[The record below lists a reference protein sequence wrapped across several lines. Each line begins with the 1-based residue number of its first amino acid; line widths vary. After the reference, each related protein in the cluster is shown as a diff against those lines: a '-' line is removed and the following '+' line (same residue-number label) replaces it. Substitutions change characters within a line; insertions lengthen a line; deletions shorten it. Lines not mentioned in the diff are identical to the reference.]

1 MSAPLL
7 EVAGLSRSVPVGG
20 LLSRAR
26 RTLLKDVSFRLER
39 GEIVALVGE
48 SGSGKSTLAR
58 LLARLDTPDGGSLR
72 LGGVDVLAQERRG
85 ASLAYRGRVQMVF
98 QDPFASLNP
107 VHTVAHHLERPLL
120 RHGRATPAE
129 LTARVHALLESVGL
143 TPAESFARRFPHE
156 LSGGQRQRVAVARA
170 LAVEPDVIIA
180 DEPTSMLDVSTRRG
194 VLQLLRG
201 LTRERGIGIL
211 FITHDLASARHL
223 ADRILVLYAGGVV
236 EAGRTAD
243 VLSAP
248 RHPYTRLLLSAV
260 PDGADFLRAPLPVK
274 AAVGPVPSR
283 GCAFA
288 PRCPHADAR
297 CHDSLPDEHL
307 PAADHVVR
315 CHLESPKGVS
325 EDAAVP
331 S

>member
-1 MSAPLL
+1 MSPSLL
-7 EVAGLSRSVPVGG
+7 EVTGLVRSVPVGG
-20 LLSRAR
+20 FLSRSR
-26 RTLLKDVSFRLER
+26 RTLLNGVSFTLER
-39 GEIVALVGE
+39 GEILALVGE

-58 LLARLDTPDGGSLR
+58 VLARLDTPDGGSLR
-72 LGGVDVLAQERRG
+72 LGGEDVLAAEKKG

-120 RHGRATPAE
+120 RHGRATQAE
-129 LTARVHALLESVGL
+129 LQTRVHALLESVGL

-201 LTRERGIGIL
+201 LTRERGIGII

-223 ADRILVLYAGGVV
+223 ADRVMVLYAGSVV
-236 EAGRTAD
+236 ESGQTAD
-243 VLSAP
+243 VLAAP

-274 AAVGPVPSR
+274 AATGPVPSQ

-288 PRCPHADAR
+288 PRCPQADAR
-297 CHDSLPDEHL
+297 CLNTLPPEHH

-315 CHLESPKGVS
+315 CHLEASKGVL
-325 EDAAVP
+325 DNAAV
-331 S
+331 SS

>member
-7 EVAGLSRSVPVGG
+7 QVTGLTRSVPVGG
-20 LLSRAR
+20 FLSRSR
-26 RTLLKDVSFRLER
+26 RTLLDHVSFTLER

-58 LLARLDTPDGGSLR
+58 LLARLDAPDAGSLQ
-72 LGGVDVLAQERRG
+72 LGGVDVLAGEKRG

-107 VHTVAHHLERPLL
+107 THTVAYHLERPLL
-120 RHGRATPAE
+120 RHGRATKAD
-129 LTARVHALLESVGL
+129 LQARVQALLESVGL

-223 ADRILVLYAGGVV
+223 ADRILVLYAGRVV
-236 EAGRTAD
+236 ESGRTAE
-243 VLSAP
+243 VLAAP

-260 PDGADFLRAPLPVK
+260 PDGADFLR
-274 AAVGPVPSR
+274 
-283 GCAFA
+283 
-288 PRCPHADAR
+288 
-297 CHDSLPDEHL
+297 
-307 PAADHVVR
+307 
-315 CHLESPKGVS
+315 
-325 EDAAVP
+325 
-331 S
+331 

>member
-7 EVAGLSRSVPVGG
+7 EATGLTRSVPVGG
-20 LLSRAR
+20 FLSRAR
-26 RTLLKDVSFRLER
+26 RTLLDRVSFTLER

-58 LLARLDTPDGGSLR
+58 LLARLDTPDGGSIH
-72 LGGVDVLAQERRG
+72 LGGEDVLAREG
-85 ASLAYRGRVQMVF
+85 KAASLAYRGRVQMVF

-120 RHGRATPAE
+120 RHGRATPAQ
-129 LTARVHALLESVGL
+129 LRTRVHALLDSVGL
-143 TPAESFARRFPHE
+143 TPAESFAKRFPHE

-223 ADRILVLYAGGVV
+223 ADRILVLYAGSVV

-243 VLSAP
+243 VLAAP

-260 PDGADFLRAPLPVK
+260 PDGADFLQAPLPVK
-274 AAVGPVPSR
+274 AATGPAPAH

-288 PRCPHADAR
+288 PRCPHAQAR
-297 CHDSLPDEHL
+297 CHDTVPPQHH
-307 PAADHVVR
+307 PAADHLVR
-315 CHLESPKGVS
+315 CHLESSKGVP
-325 EDAAVP
+325 DNAAV
-331 S
+331 SS

>member
-1 MSAPLL
+1 MSPPLL
-7 EVAGLSRSVPVGG
+7 EAARLNRSFPVGG
-20 LLSRAR
+20 FLSHAR
-26 RTLLKDVSFRLER
+26 RKVLTDVSFSLER
-39 GEIVALVGE
+39 GEILALVGE

-58 LLARLDTPDGGSLR
+58 LLARLDTPDSGDILLSGENVLAREGGS
-72 LGGVDVLAQERRG
+72 

-107 VHTVAHHLERPLL
+107 VHTVAYHLERSLV
-120 RHGRATPAE
+120 RHGRARGVE
-129 LTARVHALLESVGL
+129 LTRKVHALLESVGL
-143 TPAESFARRFPHE
+143 TPAEQLAKRYPHE

-194 VLQLLRG
+194 VLQLLKG

-223 ADRILVLYAGGVV
+223 ADRVLVLYAGSVV
-236 EAGRTAD
+236 ETGRTSD
-243 VLSAP
+243 VLQAP

-260 PDGADFLRAPLPVK
+260 PDGADFLRTPLPARV
-274 AAVGPVPSR
+274 ATTPPPPL

-288 PRCPHADAR
+288 PRCPHADVR
-297 CHDSLPDEHL
+297 CHEALPPFHL
-307 PAADHVVR
+307 PAAEHHVR
-315 CHLESPKGVS
+315 CHLESSKGVPD
-325 EDAAVP
+325 DAAV
-331 S
+331 SS

>member
-1 MSAPLL
+1 MSTPLL
-7 EVAGLSRSVPVGG
+7 EATALSRTVPVGG
-20 LLSRAR
+20 FLSRAR
-26 RTLLKDVSFRLER
+26 RTLLDGVSLTLER

-58 LLARLDTPDGGSLR
+58 VLARLDAPDGGSLR
-72 LGGVDVLAQERRG
+72 LGGTDVLTSEKR

-107 VHTVAHHLERPLL
+107 VHTVAYHLERPLL
-120 RHGRATPAE
+120 RHGRATHAD
-129 LTARVHALLESVGL
+129 LKARVHALLESVGL
-143 TPAESFARRFPHE
+143 TPAESFARRYPHE

-223 ADRILVLYAGGVV
+223 ADRILVLYAGRVV
-236 EAGRTAD
+236 ESGRTSE
-243 VLSAP
+243 VLAAP

-260 PDGADFLRAPLPVK
+260 PDGADFLHTPLPVK
-274 AAVGPVPSR
+274 AGAGPAPPR

-288 PRCPHADAR
+288 PRCPQADAR
-297 CHDSLPDEHL
+297 CLNTLPAEHL
-307 PAADHVVR
+307 PAADHLVR
-315 CHLESPKGVS
+315 CHLESSKGVPD
-325 EDAAVP
+325 DAAVP

>member
-1 MSAPLL
+1 MNAPLL
-7 EVAGLSRSVPVGG
+7 EARQLLRTVPVGG
-20 LLSRAR
+20 FLSRSR
-26 RTLLKDVSFRLER
+26 RTLLNGVSFTLER

-58 LLARLDTPDGGSLR
+58 VLARLDTPDGGSLR
-72 LGGVDVLAQERRG
+72 LGGNEVLAGHQR
-85 ASLAYRGRVQMVF
+85 ASLEYRGRVQMVF

-120 RHGRATPAE
+120 RHGRATGAD
-129 LTARVHALLESVGL
+129 LKARVHALLESVGL

-201 LTRERGIGIL
+201 LTKERGIGIL

-223 ADRILVLYAGGVV
+223 ADRILVLYAGSVV
-236 EAGRTAD
+236 ESGRTAE

-274 AAVGPVPSR
+274 AGAGPVPKQ

-297 CHDSLPDEHL
+297 CHDTLPAEHL
-307 PAADHVVR
+307 PAADHHVR
-315 CHLESPKGVS
+315 CHLETSKGVPD
-325 EDAAVP
+325 DAAVP

>member
-7 EVAGLSRSVPVGG
+7 EAEGLYRSVPVGG
-20 LLSRAR
+20 VFSRAR
-26 RTLLKDVSFRLER
+26 RTLLNGVSFTLER
-39 GEIVALVGE
+39 GEVVALVGE

-58 LLARLDTPDGGSLR
+58 VLARLDSPDGGSLR
-72 LGGVDVLAQERRG
+72 LGGVDVLAGERKG

-120 RHGRATPAE
+120 RHGRAPRAE
-129 LTARVHALLESVGL
+129 LQARVHALLESVGL

-156 LSGGQRQRVAVARA
+156 LSGGQRQRVALARA

-223 ADRILVLYAGGVV
+223 ADRVLVLYAGSVV

-243 VLSAP
+243 VLAAP
-248 RHPYTRLLLSAV
+248 RHPYTRLLRSAV
-260 PDGADFLRAPLPVK
+260 PDGADFLRTPLPVK
-274 AAVGPVPSR
+274 AAAGPAPPR

-288 PRCPHADAR
+288 PRCPQAEAR
-297 CHDSLPDEHL
+297 CLDTPPSQHHPV
-307 PAADHVVR
+307 ADHLVR
-315 CHLESPKGVS
+315 CHLEASKGVLNN
-325 EDAAVP
+325 AAV
-331 S
+331 SA

>member
-1 MSAPLL
+1 M
-7 EVAGLSRSVPVGG
+7 
-20 LLSRAR
+20 
-26 RTLLKDVSFRLER
+26 
-39 GEIVALVGE
+39 
-48 SGSGKSTLAR
+48 
-58 LLARLDTPDGGSLR
+58 
-72 LGGVDVLAQERRG
+72 
-85 ASLAYRGRVQMVF
+85 QMVF

-107 VHTVAHHLERPLL
+107 VHTVAYHLERPLL
-120 RHGRATPAE
+120 RHGRATGADLKP
-129 LTARVHALLESVGL
+129 RVHALLESVGL
-143 TPAESFARRFPHE
+143 TPAESFAHRYPHE

-223 ADRILVLYAGGVV
+223 ADRILVLYAGRVV
-236 EAGRTAD
+236 ESGRTSE
-243 VLSAP
+243 VLASP

-260 PDGADFLRAPLPVK
+260 PDGADFLHTPLPVK
-274 AAVGPVPSR
+274 AGAGPAPPR

-288 PRCPHADAR
+288 PRCPQADAR
-297 CHDSLPDEHL
+297 CHNTLPAEHL
-307 PAADHVVR
+307 PAADHHVR
-315 CHLESPKGVS
+315 CHLESSKGVPD
-325 EDAAVP
+325 DAAVP

>member
-7 EVAGLSRSVPVGG
+7 EATGLLRTVPIGG
-20 LLSRAR
+20 FLSRAR
-26 RTLLKDVSFRLER
+26 RTLLNHVSFTLER

-58 LLARLDTPDGGSLR
+58 VLARLDSPDAGSLR
-72 LGGVDVLAQERRG
+72 LGGEDVLTQERGG

-120 RHGRATPAE
+120 RHGRATRAE
-129 LTARVHALLESVGL
+129 LKERVHALLESVGL
-143 TPAESFARRFPHE
+143 TPAEQFARRHPHE

-223 ADRILVLYAGGVV
+223 ADRVLVLYAGSVV
-236 EAGRTAD
+236 ESGRTAD
-243 VLSAP
+243 VLAAP

-260 PDGADFLRAPLPVK
+260 PDGADFLHTPLPVRP
-274 AAVGPVPSR
+274 ATGPLPAS
-283 GCAFA
+283 GCPFA

-297 CHDSLPDEHL
+297 CHASLPPPHVH
-307 PAADHVVR
+307 AADHAVR
-315 CHLESPKGVS
+315 CHLESSKGAS
-325 EDAAVP
+325 DNAAVP
-331 S
+331 Q

>member
-1 MSAPLL
+1 MSTPLL
-7 EVAGLSRSVPVGG
+7 EAHRLTRSFPVGG
-20 LLSRAR
+20 LLSRER
-26 RTLLKDVSFRLER
+26 RTVLRDVSFTLER
-39 GEIVALVGE
+39 GETLALVGE

-58 LLARLDTPDGGSLR
+58 LLARLDTPDAGDIR
-72 LGGVDVLAQERRG
+72 LGGVDVAARSGRA

-107 VHTVAHHLERPLL
+107 VHTVAYHLERSLL
-120 RHGRATPAE
+120 RHHRASGAN
-129 LTARVHALLESVGL
+129 LTKRVHALLESVGL
-143 TPAESFARRFPHE
+143 TPPERFAKRFPHE

-194 VLQLLRG
+194 VLQLLGG

-223 ADRILVLYAGGVV
+223 ADRVLVLYAGSVV
-236 EAGRTAD
+236 ETGPTRE
-243 VLSAP
+243 VLRAP

-260 PDGADFLRAPLPVK
+260 PDGADFLRTPLP
-274 AAVGPVPSR
+274 ARAPAGPAPPL

-288 PRCPHADAR
+288 PRCPHADVR
-297 CHDSLPDEHL
+297 CHEAAPPLHL
-307 PAADHVVR
+307 PAAEHLVR
-315 CHLESPKGVS
+315 CHLESSKGVPD
-325 EDAAVP
+325 DAAV
-331 S
+331 SS

>member
-1 MSAPLL
+1 MSPPLL

-26 RTLLKDVSFRLER
+26 RSLLQDVSFTLER

-58 LLARLDTPDGGSLR
+58 LLARLDSPDGGALR
-72 LGGVDVLAQERRG
+72 LGGEDVLAGGSRS

-120 RHGRATPAE
+120 RHGRASPAE
-129 LTARVHALLESVGL
+129 LRSRVHALLESVGL
-143 TPAESFARRFPHE
+143 TPAEQLARRFPHE

-180 DEPTSMLDVSTRRG
+180 DEPTSMLDVSTRKG

-223 ADRILVLYAGGVV
+223 ADRILVLYAGSVV
-236 EAGRTAD
+236 ESGRASD
-243 VLSAP
+243 VLGAP

-260 PDGADFLRAPLPVK
+260 PDGADFLRTPLPVRP
-274 AAVGPVPSR
+274 ANGLPPPR
-283 GCAFA
+283 GCSFA
-288 PRCPHADAR
+288 HRCPQASSVCRDLTPAETL
-297 CHDSLPDEHL
+297 SAAEHR
-307 PAADHVVR
+307 VR
-315 CHLESPKGVS
+315 CHLESSKGVP
-325 EDAAVP
+325 DHAAV
-331 S
+331 SS

>member
-1 MSAPLL
+1 MSPPLL
-7 EVAGLSRSVPVGG
+7 EVTGLSRSVPVGG
-20 LLSRAR
+20 FLSRSR
-26 RTLLKDVSFRLER
+26 RTLLNGVSFTLER

-58 LLARLDTPDGGSLR
+58 VLARLDAPDGGSLR
-72 LGGVDVLAQERRG
+72 LGGEDVLAGERQG

-120 RHGRATPAE
+120 RHGRATRAE
-129 LTARVHALLESVGL
+129 LQARVHALLESVGL

-180 DEPTSMLDVSTRRG
+180 DEPTSMLDVSTRRE

-201 LTRERGIGIL
+201 LTKERGIGIL

-223 ADRILVLYAGGVV
+223 ADRVMVLYAGSVV
-236 EAGRTAD
+236 ESGRTAD
-243 VLSAP
+243 VLAAP
-248 RHPYTRLLLSAV
+248 RHPYTRLLRSAV

-274 AAVGPVPSR
+274 ASAGPVPPN

-288 PRCPHADAR
+288 PRCPHSDAR
-297 CHDSLPDEHL
+297 CHSTRPPEHH
-307 PAADHVVR
+307 PAADHLVR
-315 CHLESPKGVS
+315 CHLESSKGVVD
-325 EDAAVP
+325 DAAV
-331 S
+331 SS